1 MAENGSS
8 QPPRG
13 AGSEWASRLVA
24 TTLVGALL
32 LLRKVGAPADA
43 ASLAPGAPAP
53 APHVRTDPPHP
64 PRRRAGA
71 LFTAVA
77 LLLLLTAG
85 VLVRVTAFDQPPLDF
100 HATRQL
106 HSAEI
111 ARGMY
116 YGVLPDVPAW
126 QVEMALEGQAEKGL
140 IEPQIMESVS
150 AAAWVALG
158 GEYLAVP
165 RALSIAFWTLGALAI
180 FGAGARVS
188 GGVAGL
194 VAAGVFLFLP
204 FGVVASRAF
213 MPDPLMVALM
223 SAALWLGASWATAP
237 PRTRMVWASGAG
249 LVTGLAVLV
258 KLTAGFMLAPF
269 CVALVLGSAGVGLFR
284 RPDVLVYAILT
295 AAPPVAF
302 ILYAQAATGV
312 GLEEHGSRLFPELWV
327 TADFWSGWLAMIDG
341 TVGLGVLGL
350 ALLGGLTLPHPAIR
364 VGLVAWVL
372 GYVAM
377 VFTLSHHASTHDYY
391 ALPLFPVAAVGL
403 GGLAHTAWRALRGRT
418 GTKVTAALVA
428 LATLAASWVGSHA
441 RLTAHDH
448 AADAQRY
455 ASLGAL
461 FLPEERIVGILPEY
475 GHPFRYFG
483 WRTYRHWPATFDR
496 ELMIEGA
503 NFTKIW
509 RQRTAGMDYF
519 LVTDFG
525 QYHAQGDVRRH
536 LEAHCPVSLRADG
549 VLVFALDGEACVDPG
564 APFVLRE
571 P

>member
-1 MAENGSS
+1 MSERGTPPSPGGA
-8 QPPRG
+8 PRG
-13 AGSEWASRLVA
+13 WAARLVA
-24 TTLVGALL
+24 TILVGALL

-43 ASLAPGAPAP
+43 ASLAPAVPPAP
-53 APHVRTDPPHP
+53 GLPSDPPSP
-64 PRRRAGA
+64 PPPKRAGA
-71 LFTAVA
+71 WLTATA
-77 LLLLLTAG
+77 LLVLLAAG
-85 VLVRVTAFDQPPLDF
+85 VVLRLTAFDQPPLDF

-116 YGVLPDVPAW
+116 YSTLPDMPVW
-126 QVEMALEGQAEKGL
+126 QLELARAGQAEKGL
-140 IEPQIMESVS
+140 IEPQIMESLS
-150 AAAWVALG
+150 AAAWTVLG

-165 RALSIAFWTLGALAI
+165 RALSIAFWTLGALAL
-180 FGAGARVS
+180 FGAGVRLA

-237 PRTRMVWASGAG
+237 PRTRMAWASGAG
-249 LVTGLAVLV
+249 VITGLAVLV
-258 KLTAGFMLAPF
+258 KLSAGFMLAPF
-269 CVALVLGSAGVGLFR
+269 CVALVLGSTGARLFR

-295 AAPPVAF
+295 AAPPAAF
-302 ILYAQAATGV
+302 VLYTQATTGV
-312 GLEEHGSRLFPELWV
+312 GLDDHGSRLFPELWV

-341 TVGLGVLGL
+341 AVGLGVLGL
-350 ALLGGLTLPHPAIR
+350 ALLGGLTLPHPAVR
-364 VGLVAWVL
+364 AGLVAWVL

-377 VFTLSHHASTHDYY
+377 VFTLSHHASTHNYY
-391 ALPLFPVAAVGL
+391 ALPLFPVVAVGL
-403 GGLAHTAWRALRGRT
+403 GALAHTAWRALRGRP
-418 GTKVTAALVA
+418 GAQVTAVVVA

-441 RLTAHDH
+441 TLTAHDH
-448 AADAQRY
+448 AADAARY

-536 LEAHCPVSLRADG
+536 LEAHCPLSLRADG
-549 VLVFALDGEACVDPG
+549 ALVFALDGEACTDPG
-564 APFVLRE
+564 SPLVLRE